1 MLMPRKKPDIT
12 VPDLTGAFVIVTG
25 ASDGIGLGLAGRL
38 AAAGADVVLP
48 VRNPT
53 KGAAALERIRAA
65 IPGAHVSTRELDL
78 SSLKSVATFGGR
90 LNDEG
95 RPIDLL
101 INNAGVMTPPTRQAT
116 QDGLEL
122 QFGTNYLGH
131 FALVARLLPL
141 LRAGKAR
148 VTSQASFG
156 AARAAFNWDDLQWER
171 KYVAMR
177 AYNQSKLALMIF
189 GLELDRRGTTGGWG
203 ITSNVSHP
211 GLTATNLLAA
221 HPEMGR
227 DGDTFAVRM
236 IRRLSRGGVL
246 AQTVEE
252 GLLPAL
258 YAATSPRATG
268 GLFYG
273 PSGIAHLAGAPAEQ
287 KIYQPATNAADA
299 ARLWDLS
306 EQLAGVRFPA
316 VGSFPGAARPLSSAA
331 GEGLAPVAHPRL
343 AHPL

>member
-1 MLMPRKKPDIT
+1 MWIKNVTLIGALMPRKKPDII
-12 VPDLTGAFVIVTG
+12 VPDLTGKFVIVTG

-38 AAAGADVVLP
+38 AAVGADVVMP

-53 KGAAALERIRAA
+53 KGAAALDRIRAA
-65 IPGAHVSTRELDL
+65 TPEANVSTRELDL
-78 SSLKSVATFGGR
+78 SSLASVATFSEC

-116 QDGLEL
+116 QDELEL

-131 FALVARLLPL
+131 FALVAHLLPL

-148 VTSQASFG
+148 VTSQVSFG
-156 AARAAFNWDDLQWER
+156 AAQGAFNWDDLQWAT
-171 KYVAMR
+171 KYVPMR

-189 GLELDRRGTTGGWG
+189 GLDLDHHSKAGGWG
-203 ITSNVSHP
+203 LTSNVAHP
-211 GLTATNLLAA
+211 GITATNLLAA

-227 DGDTFAVRM
+227 DGDTFMVRM

-258 YAATSPRATG
+258 YAAASPRAKG

-273 PSGIAHLAGAPAEQ
+273 PSGIAHLAGAPAVQ
-287 KIYQPATNAADA
+287 KIYKPATSEADA
-299 ARLWDLS
+299 IRLWGIS
-306 EQLAGVRFPA
+306 EQLAGVRFPPY
-316 VGSFPGAARPLSSAA
+316 V
-331 GEGLAPVAHPRL
+331 APDETR
-343 AHPL
+343 

>member
-1 MLMPRKKPDIT
+1 MPRKKPDIT
-12 VPDLTGAFVIVTG
+12 VPDLTGQFVIVTG

-48 VRNPT
+48 IRNPT
-53 KGAAALERIRAA
+53 KGAAALTRIRAA
-65 IPGAHVSTRELDL
+65 TPGANVSTRELDL
-78 SSLKSVATFGGR
+78 SSLASVATFSDR
-90 LNDEG
+90 LNAEG

-101 INNAGVMTPPTRQAT
+101 INNAGVMTPPTRQVT
-116 QDGLEL
+116 PDGLEV
-122 QFGTNYLGH
+122 QFGTNYLGP
-131 FALVARLLPL
+131 FALVAHLLPL

-148 VTSQASFG
+148 VTSQTSFG
-156 AARAAFNWDDLQWER
+156 AAQGAFNWDDLQWAQ
-171 KYVAMR
+171 KYVPMK

-189 GLELDRRGTTGGWG
+189 GLDLDRRSKAGEWG

-211 GLTATNLLAA
+211 GITATNLLAA

-227 DGDTFAVRM
+227 DGDTVAVRM

-246 AQTVEE
+246 AQTVEG

-258 YAATSPRATG
+258 YAATSPRAQG

-287 KIYQPATNAADA
+287 KIYKPATNEADA
-299 ARLWDLS
+299 ARLWGLS

-316 VGSFPGAARPLSSAA
+316 AATNPDDAPPLVVY
-331 GEGLAPVAHPRL
+331 GERTAS
-343 AHPL
+343 